1 MSEKSEVRN
10 FNMSPNDKKKEAPP
24 KEIKEDSPLPAED
37 GNEKSDQEPAAD
49 PVKSQDANKR
59 NAPKSGTEPKAR
71 KRQEEDITF
80 SFDFID
86 EKFAEDKKA
95 PAADDGKGS
104 DPAASLGKDK
114 PKDAGDKDAAP
125 SNEEG
130 TARSDKKDAKKKKN
144 KEKSAFALC
153 SLFSFLVSL
162 LLVMASVLVILRIAV
177 SEKVIS
183 KLVKD
188 DAYYEILMESIETQ
202 AQDYTIP
209 TGIDISV
216 PTGVFDKE
224 ELAFDVTNYV
234 HYAFNNTP
242 YEPNVL
248 ALEKRVNA
256 KATEYYEQFGEV
268 TEETGKV
275 IDAYAED
282 IADIYKN
289 CISII
294 GMDYV
299 CNIESFLGRL
309 FPVFLFFLAAGIF
322 LLIWLCIKKQLY
334 PHQGLR
340 FAAYA
345 SGGAALILLAGPL
358 ALYITKWYQGINLA
372 TYPLYYLATSLIE
385 KTIVMFFIAAGIM
398 AVVTI
403 ALIVVVARLKALLS
417 SE

>member
-1 MSEKSEVRN
+1 
-10 FNMSPNDKKKEAPP
+10 MSPNDKKKEAPP

-37 GNEKSDQEPAAD
+37 GNDKLNQEPAAD
-49 PVKSQDANKR
+49 PVDSPAADDR
-59 NAPKSGTEPKAR
+59 NAPKSGTEPKAKKPR
-71 KRQEEDITF
+71 EEEDMTF

-86 EKFAEDKKA
+86 EKFAEDKQVA
-95 PAADDGKGS
+95 AADDGKDNDSGS
-104 DPAASLGKDK
+104 SLSKDK
-114 PKDAGDKDAAP
+114 PKDAGGKDDEH
-125 SNEEG
+125 SKEE
-130 TARSDKKDAKKKKN
+130 TTRSDKKRAKKKKN
-144 KEKSAFALC
+144 KAKSVFALC

-162 LLVMASVLVILRIAV
+162 LLVLTSVLVIVRIAV

-183 KLVKD
+183 KLAQTD
-188 DAYYEILMESIETQ
+188 EYYQILMESIETQ

-209 TGIDISV
+209 TGIDTSV
-216 PTGVFDKE
+216 PTGVFDKDE
-224 ELAFDVTNYV
+224 IAFDVMNYV

-248 ALEKRVNA
+248 PLEKRVNA
-256 KATEYYEQFGEV
+256 KATAYYEQFGDIS
-268 TEETGKV
+268 EETGKV

-282 IADIYKN
+282 IADIYTKN
-289 CISII
+289 ISII

-299 CNIESFLGRL
+299 CDIESFLGRL

-322 LLIWLCIKKQLY
+322 LLIWLCIKKQIY

-372 TYPLYYLATSLIE
+372 SYPLYYLATSLIE

-403 ALIVVVARLKALLS
+403 ALIAIVASLKKQLS